1 MKKVRICLLASVV
14 FAGNV
19 LIAQTVEQGQK
30 FLYYERYK
38 SAKETFEKVL
48 ASNPNNIDATYWL
61 GQTFLTAS
69 SGSGVRDSVAAKALY
84 QKALQTN
91 GSAPLLLV
99 GMGNIE
105 LREGKAADAKQRFET
120 AISLSKGKDVE
131 VFNAIGEANADS
143 KNGDAAY
150 AIEKLNQATQVR
162 RFNNPATYTIMGD
175 VYRRLLTD
183 GGNAVLAYQ
192 KALGLD
198 PKYAEAK
205 YKIGM
210 IYLSQRNTEYFLP
223 AFEEAVQMD
232 PAYAPAYYELFY
244 YWFYHN
250 DVNKAIGYWDK
261 YFANTDPKP
270 SDDYD
275 RISFMYAAKKYQD
288 CINASQQKISSLGQ
302 NADPK
307 YYKLVAYCYSDQG
320 DSVDAK
326 NFLAQYFSKQK
337 EDEFIP
343 QDYTFYAQVL
353 SKFKGNDS
361 LVSINYQQAIAHDT
375 VQEDKLNYAKEA
387 SDVAKKLGNAKMS
400 ADWLRVLYNMDKNP
414 TNADLYKVGYAYYR
428 AADYQTADSIFC
440 GVYEQKYPNEIYGYL
455 WCAKSKVA
463 QDDSLGSKGTA
474 VDAYTKLAEYAR
486 SSPDS
491 AKYKSQIL
499 ESYFYLAGY
508 SNNVKKDK
516 EAAISYLKKILEVDP
531 ENSTAKQYL
540 DILDKPVKQAAQK
553 PRSKASR

>member
-30 FLYYERYK
+30 FLYYERFK

-61 GQTFLTAS
+61 GQTLLTAS

-99 GMGNIE
+99 GMGNVE
-105 LREGKAADAKQRFET
+105 LREGKLADAKQRFET
-120 AISLSKGKDVE
+120 AISLSKGKDIDVL
-131 VFNAIGEANADS
+131 NAIGDANSDT

-150 AIEKLNQATQVR
+150 AIEKLNQATQVKK
-162 RFNNPATYTIMGD
+162 FNSPATYALMGD

-183 GGNAVLAYQ
+183 GGNAVQAYQ
-192 KALGLD
+192 KALALD
-198 PKYAEAK
+198 PKYAEAE

-223 AFEEAVQMD
+223 AFEQAVQMD

-288 CINASQQKISSLGQ
+288 CINASQQKISSLGE

-307 YYKLVAYCYSDQG
+307 YYKLVAYCYNDQG
-320 DSVDAK
+320 DSVNAK

-337 EDEFIP
+337 EEGFLP
-343 QDYTFYAQVL
+343 QDFTFYAQVL

-361 LVSINYQQAIAHDT
+361 LVSLNYQQAINHDT
-375 VQEDKLNYAKEA
+375 IQDNKLTYAKEA
-387 SDVAKKLGNAKMS
+387 SDVAKRLGNNKMS
-400 ADWLRVLYNMDKNP
+400 AKWQGVLYNMAKNP
-414 TNADLYKVGYAYYR
+414 TNADLYNLGYAYYR
-428 AADYQTADSIFC
+428 AADYSTADSLFC

-474 VDAYTKLAEYAR
+474 VEAYTKLAQFAR
-486 SSPDS
+486 ASPDS

-499 ESYFYLAGY
+499 ESYFYLAGNA
-508 SNNVKKDK
+508 NNVKKDK
-516 EAAISYLKKILEVDP
+516 AEAITYLKKILEVDP
-531 ENSTAKQYL
+531 GNTTATQYL
-540 DILDKPVKQAAQK
+540 EILDKPAKQPAQK
-553 PRSKASR
+553 PKPKPSR